1 MELRFTIDDAV
12 MNGLQE
18 SIHTARATDAVRESI
33 QLMTWAARE
42 EKAGWQ
48 VVAVNDAG
56 ERHVPVMD
64 ALQRA
69 RY

>member
-12 MNGLQE
+12 IRGLQE
-18 SIHTARATDAVRESI
+18 SIHAGRAVDAARESI
-33 QLMTWAARE
+33 QLMTWAAQE
-42 EKAGWQ
+42 EKAGWR
-48 VVAVNDAG
+48 VMAINEAG
-56 ERHVPVMD
+56 ERHVPIMD